1 MSYRPHIT
9 DAQQVFTD
17 EEIISLMPKSFAFI
31 AKLVGIPQALNLIDT
46 YGGTSIFIPHKHA
59 LGIQH
64 DIAGVI
70 GLNKLQLLAEQ
81 LGNNTIEIPMGRP
94 ITMAMRNRMIR
105 DMSDKK
111 ISKPK
116 IARKFGITMR
126 RIRSIVNNDEKLKFH
141 EDQNLD
147 LFD

>member
-1 MSYRPHIT
+1 MAYSPHIK

-17 EEIISLMPKSFAFI
+17 EEIIGLMPKNFAFI
-31 AKLVGIPQALNLIDT
+31 AKLIGINPALNLIEA

-59 LGIQH
+59 LVIHH
-64 DIAGVI
+64 DLAIII

-81 LGNNTIEIPMGRP
+81 MGNNTIEIPMGRP

-105 DMSDKK
+105 DMSKK
-111 ISKPK
+111 ESKPK

-126 RIRSIVNNDEKLKFH
+126 RIRSIVNGEEKLKVH
-141 EDQNLD
+141 EEKNLD
-147 LFD
+147 LFE